1 MANKKY
7 EKSPCL
13 ECHMQACS
21 AQKSSFFR
29 QCREYILWWD
39 QCLQEAREI
48 LLAKE
53 QTPER
58 SAQKQ
63 KRDFFRY
70 EHPDMVREMKAN
82 EGK

>member
-1 MANKKY
+1 
-7 EKSPCL
+7 
-13 ECHMQACS
+13 MQACS
-21 AQKSSFFR
+21 SLKSSHFR
-29 QCREYILWWD
+29 QCKEYIQWWD

-53 QTPER
+53 HASGKGFEN
-58 SAQKQ
+58 K

-70 EHPDMVREMKAN
+70 EHPDRLREMKAN